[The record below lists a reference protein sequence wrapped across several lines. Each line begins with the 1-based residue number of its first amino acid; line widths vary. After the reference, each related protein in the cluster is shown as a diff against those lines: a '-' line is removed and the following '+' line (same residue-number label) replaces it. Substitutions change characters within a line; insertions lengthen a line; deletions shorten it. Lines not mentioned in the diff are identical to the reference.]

1 MNRPALTKVPPP
13 TPTYT
18 LTYPSPETLLVTIT
32 RPSRMN
38 SIPQSG
44 HLEGEALWNWYD
56 SEPNLRCAIITGA
69 GDKAFC
75 AGADLIEQ
83 KDISLGKVKSVGGGF
98 PTGGFAGLS
107 KRVGKKPV
115 IAAVNGFA
123 LGGGFEIA
131 LNCDMI
137 VASPTATFGLPE
149 ALRGLYAAAGGLP
162 RVVRN
167 LSMQLASEIALTG
180 RTLSVTEAK
189 SLQLVNVIAASQAE
203 TVPEAIRLA
212 EKVASLSPD
221 AVIVSRAGLREAWE
235 TASVERAYQLVEERF
250 GKKLWGGE
258 NMRRGL
264 EAFVEK
270 RKPVW
275 VPSKL

>member
-1 MNRPALTKVPPP
+1 
-13 TPTYT
+13 
-18 LTYPSPETLLVTIT
+18 
-32 RPSRMN
+32 MN
-38 SIPQSG
+38 SIPMAG
-44 HLEGEALWNWYD
+44 HEEGEALWNWYD
-56 SEPNLRCAIITGA
+56 EEPDLRCAIITGA
-69 GDKAFC
+69 GRKAFC

-83 KDISLGKVKSVGGGF
+83 RDVSQGKKAATRF
-98 PTGGFAGLS
+98 PPSGFAGIS
-107 KRVGKKPV
+107 RRVGKKPV

-167 LSMQLASEIALTG
+167 LSMQMATEIALTG
-180 RTLSVTEAK
+180 RTLSAEEAK
-189 SLQLVNVIAASQAE
+189 SLQLVNVISSSQAD
-203 TVPEAIRLA
+203 VVSEAIKLA
-212 EKVASLSPD
+212 QKVATLSPD

-235 TASVERAYQLVEERF
+235 TGSVERAAQLVDEKFAKR
-250 GKKLWGGE
+250 LRNSE

-264 EAFVEK
+264 QAFADK
-270 RKPVW
+270 KKPDW

>member
-1 MNRPALTKVPPP
+1 
-13 TPTYT
+13 
-18 LTYPSPETLLVTIT
+18 
-32 RPSRMN
+32 MN
-38 SIPQSG
+38 SIPMAG
-44 HLEGEALWNWYD
+44 HHEGDALWNWYD
-56 SEPNLRCAIITGA
+56 EEPGLRCAIVTGA
-69 GDKAFC
+69 GKKAFC

-83 KDISLGKVKSVGGGF
+83 RDVSHGKKAPVPFPIS
-98 PTGGFAGLS
+98 GFAGLS
-107 KRVGKKPV
+107 RRVGKKPV

-167 LSMQLASEIALTG
+167 LSMQMATEIALTG
-180 RTLSVTEAK
+180 RTLSATEAK
-189 SLQLVNVIAASQAE
+189 SLQLVNVISSTQAE
-203 TVPEAIRLA
+203 VVAEAVKLA

-221 AVIVSRAGLREAWE
+221 SVIVSRAGLREAWE
-235 TASVERAYQLVEERF
+235 TGSVERAAQLVEEKIGR
-250 GKKLWGGE
+250 KLKNLE
-258 NMRRGL
+258 NTKRGL
-264 EAFVEK
+264 QAFAEK
-270 RKPVW
+270 RKPEW